1 MLKQKKKAVTA
12 LLIINDECSY
22 NKKRPAVTGPG
33 PIRRTFKNTTV
44 VRQNKAA
51 AAAQQACKGL
61 DAQLEIARKQLAA
74 CREGGYEC
82 MWAQKDQL

>member
-1 MLKQKKKAVTA
+1 MHVMQAQVKTERL
-12 LLIINDECSY
+12 C
-22 NKKRPAVTGPG
+22 
-33 PIRRTFKNTTV
+33 RRQSDLQSSL

-82 MWAQKDQL
+82 MWAQEDQM